1 MTNMNGITKSIATGA
16 SKVAMKLRKY
26 SPEILVG
33 VGTVG
38 VIVSTVLACKATT
51 KVECILSETNE
62 RIEKINEAAEA
73 GNINGHEYT
82 EEDKRKDSLI
92 VYAQTGVKFAKL
104 YAPAVIVGMLSLGSI
119 FASTNILRKR
129 NLAIGAAFAAVD
141 KSFKEYRKRV
151 LDRYGEQVDSEM
163 KYGIKIKKFDEIEVD
178 ESTGKEKK
186 VKKNVVVADPN
197 LESDYAVYFD
207 EKSPN
212 YEPNYD
218 YNMMF
223 VKSQQAYANDRLQA
237 KGCLFLNDVYDS
249 LGLPLTKAGQIVG
262 WTKDGPDG
270 YVNFRIQEVERETAD
285 GGHEPVILLDFNV
298 EGNVWD
304 KM

>member
-1 MTNMNGITKSIATGA
+1 MANIAGIMKKITTGA
-16 SKVAMKLRKY
+16 SKVAMKLEKH
-26 SPEILVG
+26 SPEILVS
-33 VGTVG
+33 VGAVG
-38 VIVSTVLACKATT
+38 VIISTVLACKATT
-51 KVECILSETNE
+51 KVDSILSETNE
-62 RIEKINEAAEA
+62 RIKTVNKAVEDGSLNED
-73 GNINGHEYT
+73 EYT
-82 EEDKRKDSLI
+82 QEDGKKDSLI
-92 VYAQTGVKFAKL
+92 IYVQTGVKLAKL
-104 YAPAVIVGMLSLGSI
+104 YAPAVTVGMLSLGSI

-129 NLAIGAAFAAVD
+129 NLAIGAAYAAVD

-151 LDRYGEQVDSEM
+151 LERFGEQVDSEM
-163 KYGIKIKKFDEIEVD
+163 KYGIKAKKFEEIEVD

-223 VKSQQAYANDRLQA
+223 VKSQQAYANDRLQT

-270 YVNFRIQEVERETAD
+270 YVNFRIQEVERETVD
-285 GGHEPVILLDFNV
+285 GSHEPVILLDFNV

>member
-1 MTNMNGITKSIATGA
+1 MANMTGIMKSITTGA
-16 SKVAMKLRKY
+16 SKVVMKLQKH

-33 VGTVG
+33 VGAVG

-51 KVECILSETNE
+51 KVESILSETNE

-73 GNINGHEYT
+73 GNLNDHEYT
-82 EEDKRKDSLI
+82 QEDRKKDSLI
-92 VYAQTGVKFAKL
+92 VYVQTGVKFAKL
-104 YAPAVIVGMLSLGSI
+104 YAPAVTVGMLSLGSI

-129 NLAIGAAFAAVD
+129 NLAIGAAYAAID

-151 LDRYGEQVDSEM
+151 LERFGEQVDSEM
-163 KYGIKIKKFDEIEVD
+163 KYGIKTKKFEEIEVD

-186 VKKNVVVADPN
+186 VKKNVVVVDPN

-212 YEPNYD
+212 YESSHD
-218 YNMMF
+218 YNLMF
-223 VKSQQAYANDRLQA
+223 VKSQQAYANDLLQT
-237 KGCLFLNDVYDS
+237 KGRLFLNDVYDN

-270 YVNFRIQEVERETAD
+270 YVNFRIREVERETAD

>member
-1 MTNMNGITKSIATGA
+1 MANIAGIMKKITTGA
-16 SKVAMKLRKY
+16 SKVAMKLEKH
-26 SPEILVG
+26 SPEILVS
-33 VGTVG
+33 VGAVG

-51 KVECILSETNE
+51 KVDSILSETNE
-62 RIEKINEAAEA
+62 RIKTVNKAVEDGSLNED
-73 GNINGHEYT
+73 EYT
-82 EEDKRKDSLI
+82 QEDGKKDSLI
-92 VYAQTGVKFAKL
+92 IYVQTGVKLAKL
-104 YAPAVIVGMLSLGSI
+104 YAPAVTIGMLSLGSI

-129 NLAIGAAFAAVD
+129 NLAIGAAYAAVD

-151 LDRYGEQVDSEM
+151 LERFGEQVDSEM
-163 KYGIKIKKFDEIEVD
+163 KYGIKAKKFEEIEVD

-186 VKKNVVVADPN
+186 IKKNVVVADPN

-223 VKSQQAYANDRLQA
+223 VKSQQAYANDRLQT

-285 GGHEPVILLDFNV
+285 GSHEPVILLDFNV

>member
-1 MTNMNGITKSIATGA
+1 MANIAGIMKKITTGA
-16 SKVAMKLRKY
+16 SKVAMKLEKH
-26 SPEILVG
+26 SPEILVS
-33 VGTVG
+33 VGAVG

-51 KVECILSETNE
+51 KVDSILSETNE
-62 RIEKINEAAEA
+62 RIKVVNKAVEDGSLNED
-73 GNINGHEYT
+73 EYT
-82 EEDKRKDSLI
+82 KEDGKKDSLI
-92 VYAQTGVKFAKL
+92 IYVQTGAKLAKL
-104 YAPAVIVGMLSLGSI
+104 YAPAVTVGMLSLGSI

-129 NLAIGAAFAAVD
+129 NLAIGAAYAAVD

-151 LDRYGEQVDSEM
+151 LERYGEQVDSEM
-163 KYGIKIKKFDEIEVD
+163 KYGIKAKKFEEIEVD

-186 VKKNVVVADPN
+186 IKKNVVVANPN

-223 VKSQQAYANDRLQA
+223 VKSQQAYANDRLQT

-285 GGHEPVILLDFNV
+285 GSHEPVILLDFNV

>member
-1 MTNMNGITKSIATGA
+1 MANMTGIMKSITTGA
-16 SKVAMKLRKY
+16 SKVAMKLQKH

-33 VGTVG
+33 VGAVG

-51 KVECILSETNE
+51 KVESILSETNE

-73 GNINGHEYT
+73 GNINDHEYT
-82 EEDKRKDSLI
+82 QEDRKKDSLI
-92 VYAQTGVKFAKL
+92 VYVQTGVKFAKL
-104 YAPAVIVGMLSLGSI
+104 YAPAVTVGMLSLGSI

-129 NLAIGAAFAAVD
+129 NLAIGAAYAAID

-151 LDRYGEQVDSEM
+151 LERFGEQVDSEM
-163 KYGIKIKKFDEIEVD
+163 KYGIKTKKFEEIEVD

-212 YEPNYD
+212 YESSHD
-218 YNMMF
+218 YNLMF
-223 VKSQQAYANDRLQA
+223 VKSQQAYANDLLQT
-237 KGCLFLNDVYDS
+237 KGCLFLNDVYDN

-262 WTKDGPDG
+262 WT
-270 YVNFRIQEVERETAD
+270 
-285 GGHEPVILLDFNV
+285 
-298 EGNVWD
+298 
-304 KM
+304 

>member
-1 MTNMNGITKSIATGA
+1 MANIAGIMKNITAGA
-16 SKVAMKLRKY
+16 SKVAMKLQKH

-33 VGTVG
+33 VGAVG

-51 KVECILSETNE
+51 KVDSILSETNE
-62 RIEKINEAAEA
+62 RIKTVNKAVEDGSLNE
-73 GNINGHEYT
+73 NEYT
-82 EEDKRKDSLI
+82 QEDGKKDSLI
-92 VYAQTGVKFAKL
+92 IYVQTGVKLAKL
-104 YAPAVIVGMLSLGSI
+104 YAPAVTVGMLSLGSI

-129 NLAIGAAFAAVD
+129 NLAIGAAYAAVD

-151 LDRYGEQVDSEM
+151 LERFGEQVDSEM
-163 KYGIKIKKFDEIEVD
+163 KYGIKAKKFEEIEVD

-186 VKKNVVVADPN
+186 VKKNVVVVDPN

-223 VKSQQAYANDRLQA
+223 VKSQQAYANDRLQT

-285 GGHEPVILLDFNV
+285 GSHEPVILLDFNV